1 MLALS
6 FLPKKSSPSEL
17 SLYLKKIHWHTRKFT
32 SKELEVLLVNK
43 LITYLQSK
51 SISVHFICDFS
62 KEIERKI
69 GDQMNAEL
77 LSMTTILN
85 ALDKKIRNKEIQ
97 TSNNKTIKYILD
109 KTQKIATGK
118 SFIHS

>member
-69 GDQMNAEL
+69 GNQMNAEL